1 MNHSEALAGEA
12 IESIADDT
20 LHNVAVDAA
29 QRGTDS
35 MHPAVAHPRGR
46 RLAEWPI
53 TQRRP

>member
-29 QRGTDS
+29 QRGTDA